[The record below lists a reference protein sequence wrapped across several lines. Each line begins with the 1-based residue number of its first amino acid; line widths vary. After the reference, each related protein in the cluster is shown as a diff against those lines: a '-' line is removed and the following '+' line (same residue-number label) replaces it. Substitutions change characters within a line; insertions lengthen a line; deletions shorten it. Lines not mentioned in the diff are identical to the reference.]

1 MIFSGKVWYSMVI
14 FFFFTYYWINY
25 WINKNSNRTA
35 LLIFHVFHVV
45 PAVVAIKLKYT
56 KEKVAI
62 RIICAFK

>member
-1 MIFSGKVWYSMVI
+1 MII
-14 FFFFTYYWINY
+14 FFTYYWIDD
-25 WINKNSNRTA
+25 WIDKNSNRTA
-35 LLIFHVFHVV
+35 LLIFHVFHAV